1 MNEFRVKR
9 KKERNIVLIV
19 TFLKCFTL
27 AFGALMIICVSTGG
41 KLFTFKHLLIYS
53 LYSIPLCVLYAFTVE
68 KFSSGL
74 GVIFSGWSSRKV
86 SPRDALSADL
96 ERARFSKSKGRF
108 EEALRIINEVID
120 KDPKYP
126 DALFLKARILWDGFG
141 KRDEAVVCLKKV
153 MALVQSHETLHRWAL
168 SLYEEVKKGGKV

>member
-9 KKERNIVLIV
+9 KKEINIVLLV
-19 TFLKCFTL
+19 NFLKCFTL
-27 AFGALMIICVSTGG
+27 AFGALLIICVSTGG

-53 LYSIPLCVLYAFTVE
+53 LYSIPLCVLYAYAVE
-68 KFSSGL
+68 KFGSGL

-108 EEALRIINEVID
+108 EEALRIINQVIE
-120 KDPKYP
+120 KDPEYP

-141 KRDEAVVCLKKV
+141 KRDETVVCLKKV
-153 MALVQSHETLHRWAL
+153 MELVQSHETLHRWAS
-168 SLYEEVKKGGKV
+168 SLYDEIKRGGKG

>member
-1 MNEFRVKR
+1 
-9 KKERNIVLIV
+9 
-19 TFLKCFTL
+19 
-27 AFGALMIICVSTGG
+27 MIICVSTGG

-141 KRDEAVVCLKKV
+141 KRDEAVVCLKKD

>member
-19 TFLKCFTL
+19 SFLKCFTL
-27 AFGALMIICVSTGG
+27 AFGALMIICVATGG
-41 KLFTFKHLLIYS
+41 KVFTFKHLMIYS
-53 LYSIPLCVLYAFTVE
+53 LYSIPLCVLYAYTVE
-68 KFSSGL
+68 RLSSGL

-96 ERARFSKSKGRF
+96 ERARFSKRKGRF
-108 EEALRIINEVID
+108 EEALSIINEVID

-141 KRDEAVVCLKKV
+141 KRGEAVVCLKKV
-153 MALVQSHETLHRWAL
+153 MELVQSHETLHRWAS
-168 SLYEEVKKGGKV
+168 SLYDEVKRGGKG

>member
-1 MNEFRVKR
+1 
-9 KKERNIVLIV
+9 
-19 TFLKCFTL
+19 
-27 AFGALMIICVSTGG
+27 MIICISTGG
-41 KLFTFKHLLIYS
+41 KVFTFKHLLIYS

-68 KFSSGL
+68 RFGSGL

-86 SPRDALSADL
+86 SPRDALSGDL
-96 ERARFSKSKGRF
+96 ARARFSKSKGRF

-141 KRDEAVVCLKKV
+141 KRDETVVCLNKV
-153 MALVQSHETLHRWAL
+153 MALVQSHETLHRWA
-168 SLYEEVKKGGKV
+168 SNLYGEVKRGGKS